1 MAYRTI
7 LVHIANPA
15 RATALMAAGLEI
27 ARAHDAHLIGLYV
40 FPAHRITPPLPLP
53 FGADIAA
60 KIRKTIADD
69 VAAARKAFDDA
80 CQGQQLVTE
89 WRSITTERR
98 DACEVVLEHARAA
111 DLVIASQAD
120 PSWDLSP
127 MMEFPDRLAI
137 ESGRPVLV
145 IPAGGHF
152 GRMPRSIVVA
162 WNNRREAARALAD
175 ALPLLARAESVAVVT
190 VEEADGAR
198 EGKLPDTEIGAALGR
213 HGVKAE
219 IATIPRGNT
228 AVGEA
233 IRTFATVNGADL
245 LVMGAYGQSRFREFA
260 FGGATRHMLRDMS
273 MPVLFS
279 H

>member
-15 RATALMAAGLEI
+15 RTKALLAAGLEI
-27 ARAHDAHLIGLYV
+27 ARANDAHLIGLFV

-60 KIRKTIADD
+60 KIRKSIEDD
-69 VAAARKAFDDA
+69 VIAARTAFDEA
-80 CQGQQLVTE
+80 CRGQPVVTE
-89 WRSITTERR
+89 WRAITTERR

-111 DLVIASQAD
+111 DLIVASQAD
-120 PSWDLSP
+120 PSWDLSA

-137 ESGRPVLV
+137 ECGRPVLV

-152 GRMPRSIVVA
+152 GRMPKSIVVA

-175 ALPLLARAESVAVVT
+175 SLPLLARADSVFVVT
-190 VEEADGAR
+190 VEDGETAR
-198 EGKLPDTEIGAALGR
+198 EGRLPDTEIGAALGR
-213 HGVKAE
+213 HGIKAE
-219 IATIPRGNT
+219 LSSIGRGT
-228 AVGEA
+228 GSVGEA
-233 IRTFATVNGADL
+233 IRSFAALNGADL
-245 LVMGAYGQSRFREFA
+245 LVMGCYGHSRFRELA

-273 MPVLFS
+273 LPVVFS